1 MVESK
6 EIKLFNALNRAN
18 LGKPGT
24 SFNSGAFGTI
34 SPLAGPRI
42 MQLGAKVIF
51 KQRLT
56 EGRAGQ

>member
-6 EIKLFNALNRAN
+6 EIKLCNALNHAN
-18 LGKPGT
+18 LGEPST

-34 SPLAGPRI
+34 SPVTGPRI

-51 KQRLT
+51 KQCLT